1 MGVRALRSVINSSP
15 EKGGAARWAP
25 RMRMIEVTKEAAG
38 ELLTVLK
45 DKGENPCVRIYVA
58 GYG

>member
-1 MGVRALRSVINSSP
+1 VRGGDSVIISEV
-15 EKGGAARWAP
+15 EKGGVALRAP
-25 RMRMIEVTKEAAG
+25 RRRMIEVTKEAAG